1 MKTKIILTATA
12 ISFLMLFSLLSCN
25 KGGDDLLY
33 HSNVHMINLSGYN
46 NSNEELIIQLDTFS
60 ATVTPA
66 FSKIAFG
73 ANYNFNAPAKQH
85 LKFTM
90 KSKATDKIL
99 LEKEI
104 RANDTALATNLSV
117 IYMDGK
123 VSDFPTIP
131 AQVEGKVQVIY
142 MFQSNILNYRE
153 PVDIVFKKYYF
164 TPKVF
169 EEVIRIKNLKPNEFS
184 QPIAFDPFQLG
195 LQDYNGQKTSVLFR
209 AHICKAGTDIPY
221 TEGTPYLFN
230 PLTSGA
236 PVPSPTKASSKLF
249 IINEVPDPNT
259 DIIQFSKV
267 LEL

>member
-1 MKTKIILTATA
+1 MKPKIILTATA
-12 ISFLMLFSLLSCN
+12 ISFFLLFTLLSCN

-46 NSNEELIIQLDTFS
+46 NSNEELILQLDTFS

-73 ANYNFNAPAKQH
+73 ANYNFNDPNKQH

-99 LEKEI
+99 LERDI
-104 RANDTALATNLSV
+104 RANDTAVSTNLNI

-123 VSDFPTIP
+123 VADFPTLP
-131 AQVEGKVQVIY
+131 APVEGKVQLIY

-153 PVDIVFKKYYF
+153 PVDIVFGKYYF

-169 EEVIRIKNLKPNEFS
+169 EEVIRIKN
-184 QPIAFDPFQLG
+184 
-195 LQDYNGQKTSVLFR
+195 
-209 AHICKAGTDIPY
+209 
-221 TEGTPYLFN
+221 
-230 PLTSGA
+230 
-236 PVPSPTKASSKLF
+236 
-249 IINEVPDPNT
+249 
-259 DIIQFSKV
+259 
-267 LEL
+267 

>member
-12 ISFLMLFSLLSCN
+12 ISFFLLFTLLSCN

-46 NSNEELIIQLDTFS
+46 NSNEELILQLDTFS

-73 ANYNFNAPAKQH
+73 ANYNFNDPGKQH

-99 LEKEI
+99 LKREI
-104 RANDTALATNLSV
+104 RANDTAVTTNLNI

-123 VSDFPTIP
+123 VADFPTLP
-131 AQVEGKVQVIY
+131 APVEGKVQLIY
-142 MFQSNILNYRE
+142 MLQSNILNYSE
-153 PVDIVFKKYYF
+153 PVDIVFGKYYF

-184 QPIAFDPFQLG
+184 QPITFDPFPLG
-195 LQDYNGQKTSVLFR
+195 IQDYKGEKTSVLFR
-209 AHICKAGTDIPY
+209 AYIYKAGTNIPY
-221 TEGTPYLFN
+221 TEGSPFEFSL
-230 PLTSGA
+230 LTSGA
-236 PVPSPTKASSKLF
+236 PVPSPTKAISKLF
-249 IINEVPDPNT
+249 IINEAPLNN
-259 DIIQFSKV
+259 IIRFNKV

>member
-12 ISFLMLFSLLSCN
+12 ITFFMLFSLLSCN

-33 HSNVHMINLSGYN
+33 HSNIHLINLSGYN
-46 NSNEELIIQLDTFS
+46 NSNEELILQLDTFPP
-60 ATVTPA
+60 TVTPA

-73 ANYNFNAPAKQH
+73 ANYNFNDPNKQR
-85 LKFTM
+85 LKFIM

-99 LEKEI
+99 LEREI
-104 RANDTALATNLSV
+104 KATDTTAETNLNV

-123 VSDFPTIP
+123 VGDFPVVP
-131 AQVEGKVQVIY
+131 APVEGKVQLIY

-164 TPKVF
+164 IPKVF

-184 QPIAFDPFQLG
+184 QPISFAPFPLG
-195 LQDYNGQKTSVLFR
+195 VQDYNGQKTPVLFR
-209 AHICKAGTDIPY
+209 AHIYKAGTDIPY
-221 TEGTPYLFN
+221 TAGSSFQFD
-230 PLTSGA
+230 PLISVA
-236 PVPSPTKASSKLF
+236 PTPSPAKASSKLF
-249 IINEVPDPNT
+249 IINEAPVNNM
-259 DIIQFSKV
+259 IQFNKV